1 MDFSGPLFQLWSNL
15 EQEEDLLDYGGH
27 EGALENRTKS
37 APGSSG
43 TGMMGLRQRAA
54 GLCGRGRQAT
64 RTKAVLRP
72 ASGARCENMRS
83 AGSTSG
89 TTEPCLS

>member
-1 MDFSGPLFQLWSNL
+1 
-15 EQEEDLLDYGGH
+15 
-27 EGALENRTKS
+27 
-37 APGSSG
+37 
-43 TGMMGLRQRAA
+43 MMGLRQRAA
-54 GLCGRGRQAT
+54 GLCGRGREAT

-72 ASGARCENMRS
+72 ASGARCENTRS